1 MLTALQ
7 SHVFTP
13 SDPLLQH
20 AESYA
25 LRGRKRCLTMS
36 KAMLL
41 DAETIALRT
50 VKFTLQ
56 LFGLQECAI
65 VCFEKKRTKYL
76 AVNKKHCKFAGE
88 SIKNVTKP

>member
-25 LRGRKRCLTMS
+25 LRCRKLCLTRL

-50 VKFTLQ
+50 VKFTFQ
-56 LFGLQECAI
+56 LYGLQECAI
-65 VCFEKKRTKYL
+65 VCFEKKTHKILGRKQKTL
-76 AVNKKHCKFAGE
+76 
-88 SIKNVTKP
+88 

>member
-20 AESYA
+20 AESNA
-25 LRGRKRCLTMS
+25 LRGRKQCLTMS

-50 VKFTLQ
+50 VKFTFQ
-56 LFGLQECAI
+56 LYGLQECAI
-65 VCFEKKRTKYL
+65 VCFEKKTHKILGRKQKTL
-76 AVNKKHCKFAGE
+76 
-88 SIKNVTKP
+88 

>member
-1 MLTALQ
+1 MLSALQ

-25 LRGRKRCLTMS
+25 LPGRKLCFTRL
-36 KAMLL
+36 KAMPL
-41 DAETIALRT
+41 DADTIALRT
-50 VKFTLQ
+50 VKLTLK

-65 VCFEKKRTKYL
+65 VCFEKKTHKILGRKQKTL
-76 AVNKKHCKFAGE
+76 
-88 SIKNVTKP
+88 

>member
-13 SDPLLQH
+13 SDSLLQH
-20 AESYA
+20 AESNA
-25 LRGRKRCLTMS
+25 LRGRKLCLTMS

-50 VKFTLQ
+50 VKFTFQ
-56 LFGLQECAI
+56 LYGLQECAI
-65 VCFEKKRTKYL
+65 VCYEKKTHKILGRKQKTL
-76 AVNKKHCKFAGE
+76 
-88 SIKNVTKP
+88 